1 MDNTKIE
8 IRICLGSSCFA
19 RGNKKMVQVVQQ
31 FLKLYHLEE
40 RVIFHGAHCFGRC
53 GEGPMIQIGD
63 NIEHTDDPD
72 EVRKLLRNHF
82 GL

>member
-1 MDNTKIE
+1 
-8 IRICLGSSCFA
+8 
-19 RGNKKMVQVVQQ
+19 
-31 FLKLYHLEE
+31 
-40 RVIFHGAHCFGRC
+40 
-53 GEGPMIQIGD
+53 MIQIGE